1 MNVHLTA
8 RHMPLTAGIRQFCDK
23 RLKAL
28 DKQMAPGTEVNI
40 ILSAEKRRYKAEI
53 RVEGRGADTVL
64 IEEDSEVFGALNLAF
79 SGLERKLKK
88 EKEKLR
94 QRKRRGGRERKMTL
108 PAEESFEPRKRVIP
122 GDDFALKPMSVEEA
136 VLHLDLK
143 KRDVLL
149 FRKMGTER
157 WTLVYRRRDGHYGL
171 VEPE

>member
-8 RHMPLTAGIRQFCDK
+8 RHMPLTAALRLFCEK
-23 RLKAL
+23 RLKVL
-28 DKQMAPGTEVNI
+28 DKRMGPGTEVNI
-40 ILSAEKRRYKAEI
+40 TLSAEKRRYKAEI
-53 RVEGRGADTVL
+53 HIEGPGADYVL
-64 IEEDSEVFGALNLAF
+64 IEEDGEVFGALNLAF
-79 SGLERKLKK
+79 AGLERKLKK

-94 QRKRRGGRERKMTL
+94 QRKRRSGRERKMTL
-108 PAEESFEPRKRVIP
+108 PAEAFFEPRKRVIR
-122 GDDFALKPMSVEEA
+122 GDDFVLKPMSIEEA

-157 WTLVYRRRDGHYGL
+157 WTLVYRRRDGHFGL